1 MNLVKKSLYLCI
13 GVLLALLGVQGAQS
27 LYQVSRLSAAADDVA
42 ATSKLSGDVRQLWSK
57 FLDTEKALQAAIAF
71 VDAASADDLRKAF
84 GEQAAQLKSSVAT
97 LQAESTGDMKQD
109 AQIVSAKVDAW
120 LALAAKHVGSE
131 GVTELPSYHLLESA
145 RAEVDGAVSTL
156 VTHTADVAVATVTA
170 SHALA
175 RGASYFTF
183 GAILA
188 GMALGAFLG
197 WRALRSLHRQLGADA
212 SEVARVANAVAD
224 GDLTVNI
231 DAREVPVGSV
241 MAAMARMQQS
251 LQATVSRVLSISG
264 SLADGS
270 NEIAMGNNDLSQRTE
285 QQAAALE
292 RTAATMEQLGTTVR
306 HNAENATQGSAL
318 ADQASAVAARGGTVV
333 GQAVETMRGI
343 NDSSRKIADIIGV
356 IDGIAFQTNILA
368 LNAAVEAARAGEQG
382 RGFAVVAS
390 EVRSLAQR
398 SAEAAREIKAL
409 ITTSVERV
417 ESGSTLVEQAGST
430 MQEVVQAIQRVTA
443 VMAEIRSASA
453 EQSSGVAQVGLSVT
467 ELDQA
472 TQQNAALAEQS
483 AAAAESLKVQGKQLA
498 QAMTFF
504 KASTVNLPTTATA
517 SWQGEERRSPNG
529 DKNVIRPNL
538 NRTRY
543 TKDSPTD

>member
-13 GVLLALLGVQGAQS
+13 GVLLALLGLQGAMS
-27 LYQVSRLSAAADDVA
+27 LYQVTRLSAATTDVA
-42 ATSKLSGDVRQLWSK
+42 ASSKISGEVRQLWSK
-57 FLDTEKALQAAIAF
+57 FLDTEKALQTAIAF

-84 GEQAAQLKSSVAT
+84 AEQAAQLKSGVAA
-97 LQAESTGDMKQD
+97 LQTGSAGELKQD
-109 AQIVSAKVDAW
+109 AQRVSGKVEAW
-120 LALAAKHVGSE
+120 LALASKHVASE
-131 GVTELPSYHLLESA
+131 GVTELPSYHLLDGS
-145 RAEVDGAVSTL
+145 RAEVDTAITAMVM
-156 VTHTADVAVATVTA
+156 HTAEAAA
-170 SHALA
+170 AALA
-175 RGASYFTF
+175 ASNALAQVSSYVTV
-183 GAILA
+183 GVILM

-197 WRALRSLHRQLGADA
+197 WRAIKSLHRQLGADA

-224 GDLTVNI
+224 GDLTVDI
-231 DAREVPVGSV
+231 ATQDVPAGSV

-251 LQATVSRVLSISG
+251 LQGTVTRVLSISS
-264 SLADGS
+264 SLAGGA
-270 NEIAMGNNDLSQRTE
+270 NEIAVGNNDLSQRTE

-306 HNAENATQGSAL
+306 HNAENATQGSQL
-318 ADQASAVAARGGTVV
+318 ADQASAVAARGGAVV

-356 IDGIAFQTNILA
+356 IDSIAFQTNILA

-409 ITTSVERV
+409 IMTSVERV
-417 ESGSTLVEQAGST
+417 ESGSDFVEQAGST
-430 MQEVVQAIQRVTA
+430 MQEVVHAIERVTS
-443 VMAEIRSASA
+443 VMAEIRNATT
-453 EQSSGVAQVGLSVT
+453 EQSAGVTLVGQSVT
-467 ELDQA
+467 ELDRA

-483 AAAAESLKVQGKQLA
+483 AAAAKNLKAQGQQLA

-504 KASTVNLPTTATA
+504 KVATTTVPAASTDT
-517 SWQGEERRSPNG
+517 
-529 DKNVIRPNL
+529 
-538 NRTRY
+538 
-543 TKDSPTD
+543 